1 MYLTLSIIG
10 ATILGY
16 LIFSF
21 GEVGIILGFGV
32 IVGCLFRGLYLLNEI
47 DKRLPN
53 AAIKRDKVKEAL
65 NQYLAE
71 RDAAKK
77 Q

>member
-1 MYLTLSIIG
+1 MYLILSVIA
-10 ATILGY
+10 ATILGL

-21 GEVGIILGFGV
+21 GEVGMILAFGV

-47 DKRLPN
+47 EKRIPN
-53 AAIKRDKVKEAL
+53 RALKRDKVKEAV
-65 NQYLAE
+65 NQYLVE
-71 RDAAKK
+71 RDANKN